1 MRQGRQGAKWP
12 VPREA
17 GHHGGPMV
25 FHSEGTEIALN
36 TRLGISAA
44 EAER

>member
-12 VPREA
+12 VPSEF

-36 TRLGISAA
+36 TRLEISAD